1 MSVIYHRNR
10 EAVDRAATALIRPPL
25 GTKPRVGSL
34 LPREEREKGRSGGAY
49 CFSVFILSVTA
60 CVQAPVGSLVIT
72 GSEPLASNSFT
83 VRA

>member
-1 MSVIYHRNR
+1 MSVIYHRNS
-10 EAVDRAATALIRPPL
+10 EAVDRVTIVLIRPPL

-34 LPREEREKGRSGGAY
+34 LPREEREKGRSGGAHY
-49 CFSVFILSVTA
+49 FSVFILSVTT